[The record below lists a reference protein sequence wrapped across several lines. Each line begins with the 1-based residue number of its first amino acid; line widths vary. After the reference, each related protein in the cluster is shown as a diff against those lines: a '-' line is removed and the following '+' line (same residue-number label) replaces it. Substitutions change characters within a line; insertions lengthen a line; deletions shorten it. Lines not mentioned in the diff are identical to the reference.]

1 MAMILRV
8 REVGEVGLRL
18 WLLDD
23 FKGRASDSGRDFG
36 VRGRV
41 LICHGDRD
49 LVNANLVHLDV
60 SLVETIPLVYR
71 SGSVKVLPALP
82 LALLVLVEADQGDS
96 EEIVVLGDHSSVGT
110 SALNCVDGV
119 VIFVHNLLGLGL
131 DS

>member
-1 MAMILRV
+1 MVMILKV
-8 REVGEVGLRL
+8 REVREVGLRL

-23 FKGRASDSGRDFG
+23 LKGRASDSGRDFG

-60 SLVETIPLVYR
+60 SLVETVALVDG
-71 SGSVKVLPALP
+71 SGCVKVLPALP
-82 LALLVLVEADQGDS
+82 LILLVLVEANQGDS
-96 EEIVVLGDHSSVGT
+96 EEIAVLGDRSSVST
-110 SALNCVDGV
+110 SALQCVDSV
-119 VIFVHNLLGLGL
+119 VIFVYNLLGLGL

>member
-23 FKGRASDSGRDFG
+23 LKGRASDSGRDFG

-60 SLVETIPLVYR
+60 SLVETISLVYR